1 MYFAFVSERLG
12 SGVADVRCG
21 DATECDRPLG
31 VSSCSHQGQ
40 HDFRQFLQGDRL
52 PEHSCIGE
60 SDIRGKGKLRAGSCN
75 LWNVS
80 LSSETNCQI
89 NFNLDHFVREG
100 TEIVRFD
107 GNLQGLGFIGSKS
120 DHCIALS
127 VSQSVAL
134 LRLDWLMWPWR
145 MKIPSSQNFPLLI
158 LHWLV
163 GFVKVVTCISC
174 RRQTYPNWSLTKI
187 SKLVGAST
195 LN

>member
-1 MYFAFVSERLG
+1 MYFVFVSERLG

-107 GNLQGLGFIGSKS
+107 RNLQGLGFIGSKS

-134 LRLDWLMWPWR
+134 LRLNWLMWPWHTEFPKLPLANFALTCR
-145 MKIPSSQNFPLLI
+145 ICQSCYMYFLPS
-158 LHWLV
+158 
-163 GFVKVVTCISC
+163 
-174 RRQTYPNWSLTKI
+174 PNTP
-187 SKLVGAST
+187 KLKFD
-195 LN
+195 

>member
-1 MYFAFVSERLG
+1 MYFVFVSERLG

-89 NFNLDHFVREG
+89 NFSLNHFVREG

-127 VSQSVAL
+127 VSQSV
-134 LRLDWLMWPWR
+134 PE
-145 MKIPSSQNFPLLI
+145 SVS
-158 LHWLV
+158 
-163 GFVKVVTCISC
+163 GFVETWLIDVTLACENTEFPKLPLANFALTCRICQSC
-174 RRQTYPNWSLTKI
+174 YMYFLPSPNTP
-187 SKLVGAST
+187 KLKFD
-195 LN
+195 